1 MKKLPLLA
9 ALCLMTTMAQALPP
23 AIEADKLLLE
33 IKALR
38 DLSQYAPMLEKFE
51 RIAALGV
58 RVDDTFYYHWGVAL
72 LNAPAESDAASVTQL
87 TQALA
92 KFDKYLAVSGATGK
106 FYREALEAYS
116 TAEKKVNELK
126 AVDTAKA
133 AVVKKNNELKALND
147 KYSVGQSLRDC
158 NSGCPEMV
166 VVPAG
171 SYMMGSSHEQPVH
184 QVTIGYVLAVG
195 RFEVT
200 FDEWDACVADGGCNG
215 YKPSDYNEG
224 RGRRPVYNV
233 SWGDAQA
240 YVQWLGRKSGKAY
253 RLLTES
259 EWEYVARA
267 GTTTQYSWGDEVG
280 SNRANCDGCGSQWD
294 KKEAAPVGSFAANGF
309 GLYDVHGNVW
319 EWVEDCK
326 QYNYVGAPADGSARG
341 SCTGSGAGM
350 RVLRG
355 GSWSNVPDNARS
367 AIRLWNSS
375 TDRGSYLGFRVARR
389 L

>member
-1 MKKLPLLA
+1 MSTNVHPD
-9 ALCLMTTMAQALPP
+9 
-23 AIEADKLLLE
+23 I
-33 IKALR
+33 
-38 DLSQYAPMLEKFE
+38 
-51 RIAALGV
+51 V
-58 RVDDTFYYHWGVAL
+58 
-72 LNAPAESDAASVTQL
+72 VTV
-87 TQALA
+87 TP
-92 KFDKYLAVSGATGK
+92 V
-106 FYREALEAYS
+106 
-116 TAEKKVNELK
+116 
-126 AVDTAKA
+126 A
-133 AVVKKNNELKALND
+133 AVEVK
-147 KYSVGQSLRDC
+147 
-158 NSGCPEMV
+158 
-166 VVPAG
+166 
-171 SYMMGSSHEQPVH
+171 
-184 QVTIGYVLAVG
+184 
-195 RFEVT
+195 RFM
-200 FDEWDACVADGGCNG
+200 DACVADGGCNG

-341 SCTGSGAGM
+341 SCTGSGAGIDHERLTYRFSGRDM
-350 RVLRG
+350 RLTDVAGRVLH
-355 GSWSNVPDNARS
+355 DILA
-367 AIRLWNSS
+367 
-375 TDRGSYLGFRVARR
+375 
-389 L
+389 